1 MKRHNDE
8 NPTAPSTKKF
18 KSRWDVGPNDV
29 ENEVLCL
36 GVYPK
41 SDIETRKKIQP
52 NSDIERKRIQPK
64 TDIERKITQPA
75 AKIQPNSD
83 VERKRIQPKR
93 DIERKITEPKTDIEK
108 KKIQPKN
115 DAQQKYKDHCG
126 QDHCGQVNIL
136 LFFPNAMLTR
146 NTTLLYLIFLFCCI

>member
-1 MKRHNDE
+1 LSEKKENKMKRHNDE
-8 NPTAPSTKKF
+8 NPTAPSTKKY

-41 SDIETRKKIQP
+41 SDIERKKIQP
-52 NSDIERKRIQPK
+52 NSDIEKKRIQPK
-64 TDIERKITQPA
+64 
-75 AKIQPNSD
+75 S
-83 VERKRIQPKR
+83 

-115 DAQQKYKDHCG
+115 DAQQKHK
-126 QDHCGQVNIL
+126 DHCGQVNIL
-136 LFFPNAMLTR
+136 LFFPNAMLTPHF
-146 NTTLLYLIFLFCCI
+146 YV

>member
-1 MKRHNDE
+1 LSEKKENKMKRHNDE
-8 NPTAPSTKKF
+8 NPTAPSTKKY

-41 SDIETRKKIQP
+41 SDIERKKIQP
-52 NSDIERKRIQPK
+52 NSDIEKKRIQPK
-64 TDIERKITQPA
+64 
-75 AKIQPNSD
+75 S
-83 VERKRIQPKR
+83 

>member
-8 NPTAPSTKKF
+8 NPTAPSTKKY

-41 SDIETRKKIQP
+41 SDIERKKIQP

-64 TDIERKITQPA
+64 TDIRKITQPA

-83 VERKRIQPKR
+83 IEKKRIQPKS

-115 DAQQKYKDHCG
+115 DAQQKHK
-126 QDHCGQVNIL
+126 DHCGQVNIL
-136 LFFPNAMLTR
+136 LFFPNAMLTPHF
-146 NTTLLYLIFLFCCI
+146 YV